1 MNNKERC
8 LQLHVNSVANNP
20 ANIMSGEPYY
30 LGFDFFI
37 KKDDIKEMINFVS
50 LVLKEL
56 DVPLINMTILGE
68 KDLNNDDILTK
79 KEIVKEIKKY
89 AVAYRVQARKCY
101 DLKHEKN

>member
-1 MNNKERC
+1 M
-8 LQLHVNSVANNP
+8 
-20 ANIMSGEPYY
+20 
-30 LGFDFFI
+30 I
-37 KKDDIKEMINFVS
+37 KFVS

-68 KDLNNDDILTK
+68 KDLNKDDILTK

-89 AVAYRVQARKCY
+89 AVAYRVQARKYY